1 MPNKL
6 LAAIL
11 FSVFLS
17 CCGLMPSGTAL
28 AAEEKCPCEDSITA
42 LEKTYASDAAFKQL
56 VDAAFANM
64 KQLPPEYPQGNPW
77 IGKSFPDLVAF
88 LREWCAFLPEVEGS
102 HDDGLR
108 YIQNFA
114 WFYYKN
120 PCGFVLVQQSPG
132 KELLQDFVKQRGAF
146 LDSPASTTKVAMWL
160 QDPRVEKEDYHLPDP
175 KAPDGGFHSYNEF
188 FARTLLDQDKSRPQT
203 MPNRDYIISAP
214 TDCIVNSIPQIITS
228 EHTPIPTKGNQAL
241 NISDLLG
248 GSKYAK
254 KFIGG
259 TALSCVLM
267 PNTYHHYHAPVGG
280 KMVEAKIIPDA
291 FFGYDNFP
299 EWAPPNG
306 NVGYKGSDF
315 SKFEHFQRGY
325 FIIDTEKYGCVAVV
339 PVGLNTVSSL
349 VFDQKFHD
357 LKKPVPVKR
366 GERLGHFLYGGS
378 LCILVFEP
386 KRYASDAIRVRLGN
400 QIGIFDTP
408 AK

>member
-1 MPNKL
+1 M
-6 LAAIL
+6 I
-11 FSVFLS
+11 S
-17 CCGLMPSGTAL
+17 CCLMLPATAQ
-28 AAEEKCPCEDSITA
+28 AAAQDCPCADSIAA
-42 LEKTYASDAAFKQL
+42 LEKAYASDAAFRQL

-64 KQLPPEYPQGNPW
+64 QQLPPEYPKGNPW

-88 LREWCAFLPEVEGS
+88 LREWCTFLPEVNGS
-102 HDDGLR
+102 HDDGLK

-120 PCGFVLVQQSPG
+120 PYGYVFVQQSPG
-132 KELLQDFVKQRGAF
+132 KELLQQFVKQRGTYM
-146 LDSPASTTKVAMWL
+146 DSPESRAKIAQWL
-160 QDPRVEKEDYHLPDP
+160 ANPRIEKEDYRLPDP
-175 KAPDGGFHSYNEF
+175 NAPDGGFHSFNEF
-188 FARTLLDQDKSRPQT
+188 FARTLLDQQKSRPQT
-203 MPNRDYIISAP
+203 MPERDYVITAP
-214 TDCIVNSIPQIITS
+214 TDCIVNSIPQLIADAT
-228 EHTPIPTKGNQAL
+228 TPIPTKGNQAL

-248 GSKYAK
+248 GSEYAE

-267 PNTYHHYHAPVGG
+267 PNTYHHFHAPVGG

-291 FFGYDNFP
+291 FYGYDEFP

-306 NVGYKGSDF
+306 NVGYNGTDF

-325 FIIDTEKYGCVAVV
+325 YIIDTGKYGHVAMVA
-339 PVGLNTVSSL
+339 VGLNTISSII
-349 VFDQKFHD
+349 FEQKFQD
-357 LKKPVPVKR
+357 LKEPAPVER

-378 LCILVFEP
+378 LCILIFEP